1 MHQSQM
7 LINGEDVASL
17 SGKVEI
23 IYNPAN
29 QEPVA
34 QVAVGT
40 RQDAWLALQAAK
52 KAFPI
57 WSATPSQERAKILHA
72 AAD

>member
-7 LINGEDVASL
+7 LINGEEVASL

-34 QVAVGT
+34 EVAVGT
-40 RQDAWLALQAAK
+40 RQDAQAGSAGGQEGFSHLVGNLQ
-52 KAFPI
+52 P
-57 WSATPSQERAKILHA
+57 RAG
-72 AAD
+72 